1 LTGGRCSEVVIKTGL
16 NDNYLF
22 GGYATTNRLK
32 TTQKFLGNLFSLK
45 LNIKICFIFFREVV
59 SLILKTGFDINV
71 RTSRGTALHEAALCG
86 KIDVV
91 KILLEAN
98 INVELRDQVK

>member
-1 LTGGRCSEVVIKTGL
+1 LTGGRCSDVVINTGL

-22 GGYATTNRLK
+22 GGYATTNRLR
-32 TTQKFLGNLFSLK
+32 TTQKIQDTLFSLK
-45 LNIKICFIFFREVV
+45 LNNKICYMFFREVV